1 VYRALP
7 VLVLAAA
14 MAGCAQ
20 LPRIAPQTL
29 EPGGF
34 ELSGRLAVR
43 HGEEAMTG
51 HIQWRHGDER
61 DDLLITNALGQGVAR
76 ISRSGNEA
84 SLQTSDSRTYRAADA
99 EALTEQVLGWRLPIA
114 GLPQWVRA
122 RALPDRPAELRRD
135 GDQRVLELRQDEW
148 KIDYLEYKAERPTRL
163 QLSRADIEIR
173 LVIDTWQEGL
183 P

>member
-14 MAGCAQ
+14 MSGCAQ
-20 LPRIAPQTL
+20 VPLIAPQSL

-43 HGEEAMTG
+43 HGEEAATG
-51 HIQWRHGDER
+51 HLQWRHGDAR
-61 DDLLITNALGQGVAR
+61 DDLLITNALGQGVVR

-84 SLQTSDSRTYRAADA
+84 SLQTSDARTYRAADA

-122 RALPDRPAELRRD
+122 RALPDRPSELRPD
-135 GDQRVLELRQDEW
+135 ADQRVLELHQDGW
-148 KIDYLEYKAERPTRL
+148 RIAYLEYKGERPTRL
-163 QLSRADIEIR
+163 QLSRADLEIR
-173 LVIDTWQEGL
+173 LVIDSWQEGL